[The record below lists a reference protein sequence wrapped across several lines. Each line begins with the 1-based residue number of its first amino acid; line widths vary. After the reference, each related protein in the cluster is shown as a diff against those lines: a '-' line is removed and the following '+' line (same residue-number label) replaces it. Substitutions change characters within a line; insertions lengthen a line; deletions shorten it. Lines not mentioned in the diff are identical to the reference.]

1 MLYVTT
7 RNSRETFTTQR
18 ALRENRGPDGGMY
31 LPFRAPRFS
40 QAELDA
46 LAEKP
51 FNQRVA
57 DILNLLFQTR
67 LSGWD
72 VDFCA
77 GRYPV
82 RLESLSHRIVMAETW
97 HNTQWDF
104 ERTVRNITARL
115 QDGQPGDL
123 GDWPRIAVRIAVLFG
138 IFGELKHAGMDQM
151 WDIALLSGNFSAP
164 ISAWYARQWGLPIG
178 NLVCCCNENNSL
190 WDLICH
196 GQLRTDVLSIPTAI
210 PEADV
215 ALPEDL
221 ERLIYECGGTLEVGR
236 YLDACG
242 RGGLYC
248 PNDAVLAQLRKGLYV
263 SVVSSQRLE
272 TTIPSVYRT
281 HGYVLSPSAALA
293 YAGMQDY
300 RAKTGR
306 TGPCLV
312 LAEKGPLYNAQT
324 VASMLG
330 ISEEELKNRI

>member
-7 RNSRETFTTQR
+7 RNSRDTFTTQR

-31 LPFRAPRFS
+31 VPFRAPCFS

-51 FNQRVA
+51 FPQRVA
-57 DILNLLFQTR
+57 EILNLLFQIR

-82 RLESLSHRIVMAETW
+82 RLESLPHRVIVAETW
-97 HNTQWDF
+97 HNSESNFD
-104 ERTVRNITARL
+104 RTIRNLTARL
-115 QDGQPGDL
+115 QDGQIGAPGD
-123 GDWPRIAVRIAVLFG
+123 WARIAVRIAVLFG
-138 IFGELKHAGMDQM
+138 IFGELRHAGVNQPV
-151 WDIALLSGNFSAP
+151 DIAMVSGDFSAP
-164 ISAWYARQWGLPIG
+164 ISAWYARQWGLPVG
-178 NLVCCCNENNSL
+178 NLICCCNENNSL

-196 GQLRTDVLSIPTAI
+196 GQLRTDVLSVSTAI

-221 ERLIYECGGTLEVGR
+221 ERLIFACGGTLEVWR
-236 YLDACG
+236 YLDTCRQG
-242 RGGLYC
+242 TMYC

-263 SVVSSQRLE
+263 SVVSSQRME

-281 HGYVLSPSAALA
+281 HGYILSPSSALA

-300 RAKTGR
+300 RAKTGQ

-312 LAEKGPLYNAQT
+312 LAEKGPMHNSEA

-330 ISEEELKNRI
+330 ISAEELENQI